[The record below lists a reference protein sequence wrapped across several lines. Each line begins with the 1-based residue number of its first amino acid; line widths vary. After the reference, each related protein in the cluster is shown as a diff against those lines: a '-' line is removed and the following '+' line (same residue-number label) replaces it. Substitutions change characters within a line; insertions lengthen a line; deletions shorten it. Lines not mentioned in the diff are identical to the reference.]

1 MLPCDDMYLRS
12 AATQRLNYP
21 VGRYDKL
28 PYSVEKEL
36 ANLLEKEVHY
46 HTRVERLKAEL
57 TARYDWSNLSAF
69 DKIDSLRE
77 GKLNHKNVAS
87 YLRLQG
93 YYATERELVAIIR
106 RMDIDADQMI
116 SFDEFCDA
124 VKPQT
129 DDYSHS
135 QDLSTYKP
143 SSSIRSSSPLRGQS
157 SPDRRL
163 GSSSG
168 H

>member
-1 MLPCDDMYLRS
+1 M
-12 AATQRLNYP
+12 
-21 VGRYDKL
+21 
-28 PYSVEKEL
+28 
-36 ANLLEKEVHY
+36 HY

-57 TARYDWSNLSAF
+57 TARYDWSNLAAY

-77 GKLNHKNVAS
+77 GQLNHKNVQS

-106 RMDIDADQMI
+106 RMDIDADQRI

-135 QDLSTYKP
+135 HDLSSYKP
-143 SSSIRSSSPLRGQS
+143 SSSLRASSPLRQS

-168 H
+168 Y